1 MFIVKTKKEIM
12 GLALI
17 LFIGIT
23 SGVIINISPIKGVF
37 SINKNIKTIIID
49 AGHGLP
55 DGGTT
60 GNAGTVEQ
68 EINLQ
73 IAKKTEEVLN
83 GKGYRIIMTR
93 TSNESLAMDDNST
106 IRKMKLEDM
115 KKRKELIKKSGA
127 DLFISIHMNSY
138 PNEKVSGLRFFY
150 SEKHPKTLQLAEQ
163 IQNEIGKITGAKTY
177 AVKTADKDLF
187 LMKNIPVP
195 AILAE
200 CGFLSNPEEE
210 QKLKDKEYQSKIAW
224 AIAKAIDDYYN

>member
-93 TSNESLAMDDNST
+93 TSNESLAMDENST
-106 IRKMKLEDM
+106 IRK
-115 KKRKELIKKSGA
+115 RIAIKALYKASSP
-127 DLFISIHMNSY
+127 DDTLTFFTKTSI
-138 PNEKVSGLRFFY
+138 
-150 SEKHPKTLQLAEQ
+150 
-163 IQNEIGKITGAKTY
+163 
-177 AVKTADKDLF
+177 
-187 LMKNIPVP
+187 
-195 AILAE
+195 
-200 CGFLSNPEEE
+200 C
-210 QKLKDKEYQSKIAW
+210 
-224 AIAKAIDDYYN
+224 KAG